1 MHIQLALVCDDARM
15 RPDGKMDVEGVF
27 NDLAA
32 PGFPA
37 KQERMVLVTTI
48 EWDRGEEGRNKF
60 RVDLMGPEG
69 RPSLTVDG
77 ETEVDRRPPDRPP
90 PRTRLIMPLEDVI
103 FPRPGKYT
111 FEVRVKG
118 KRLRGPSIFVM
129 EVESRDGGTS
139 GNGGAALEGGSEA
152 DVPGGSEQERGEP
165 GPGG

>member
-60 RVDLMGPEG
+60 KVDLVGPDG
-69 RPSLTVDG
+69 RPSLTLDG
-77 ETEVDRRPPDRPP
+77 ETEVDRRPADRPP
-90 PRTRLIMPLEDVI
+90 PRTRLIMPLENVV
-103 FPRPGKYT
+103 FPRAGKYT

-118 KRLRGPSIFVM
+118 KKLRGPSIFVM
-129 EVESRDGGTS
+129 EVETGAGMDLPPTPSAEGNVSVEGDDS
-139 GNGGAALEGGSEA
+139 GE
-152 DVPGGSEQERGEP
+152 
-165 GPGG
+165 

>member
-60 RVDLMGPEG
+60 KVDLMGPDG
-69 RPSLTVDG
+69 RPSLTLDG
-77 ETEVDRRPPDRPP
+77 ETEVDQRPADRPP
-90 PRTRLIMPLEDVI
+90 PRTRLIMPLENVV
-103 FPRPGKYT
+103 FPRAGKYT

-118 KRLRGPSIFVM
+118 KKLRGPSIFVM
-129 EVESRDGGTS
+129 EVETGTGMERPAAPPAKGEAAGEGANS
-139 GNGGAALEGGSEA
+139 GEGNDA
-152 DVPGGSEQERGEP
+152 GE
-165 GPGG
+165 

>member
-1 MHIQLALVCDDARM
+1 MYIQLALVCDDARM

-60 RVDLMGPEG
+60 KVDLMGPDG

-77 ETEVDRRPPDRPP
+77 ETEVDRRPADRPP
-90 PRTRLIMPLEDVI
+90 PRTRLIMPLENVV
-103 FPRPGKYT
+103 FPRAGKYT

-118 KRLRGPSIFVM
+118 KKLRGPSIFVM
-129 EVESRDGGTS
+129 EVDA
-139 GNGGAALEGGSEA
+139 GAAMGLPPAPPAEGDHS
-152 DVPGGSEQERGEP
+152 GE
-165 GPGG
+165 GDDAGE